1 MIKGYYEFILESIL
15 YTSKELQEILKSI
28 DDTIAKDFTELINK
42 DIETPY
48 NGLNV
53 TDKNDTISFSP
64 DNQFQRKITTG
75 TSLETLLK
83 DSSNKTS
90 VGRLIQKIL
99 HENDKNYSP
108 NQVTEFTDKF
118 KAAYLKYFSKEK
130 EVESIRVVE
139 GDEIKEWYL
148 EDSYFD
154 ETLKGKGTLGK
165 SCMRYGNCQSYF
177 KIYTENPDVCKM
189 IINTTFDE
197 MGEEKLVSRALVW
210 KTLEAGWYL
219 DRIYFTDASEK
230 ILIKEFADKNFG
242 VKHAYD
248 FGAST
253 PRLSIQLSSKKQ
265 DYVLY
270 PYMDSFPYYHTTSRK
285 LFNYEPTVTD
295 RQNLYEIQSTDGE
308 PTSMDMIY
316 SEVTGEMYSSDEVIW
331 SEYHQSYI
339 PVDDS
344 VTSYYFNS
352 EIYAPNSYYSETLED
367 YIPDDVT
374 LKVYIDLK
382 GKTDYFPEKHEDI
395 EVDEESGDWYLKK
408 LLVKID
414 NAYYLESSLLIV
426 HTITEESKKDYC
438 RIFNLDENIDIK
450 ECICSLVAE
459 KSFGFETTEVET
471 KMPLREYTMKVYDA
485 VIFDILES
493 RLEKLIKDEEVL
505 KDFKSGTSKIQDEII
520 EAKYWLSSS
529 LGLSRSLNYLYNVGG
544 TNGEAKLLEGYKE
557 LLNLTGFD
565 RAGNLLD
572 VSIDYAMNNRLM
584 DLIKSASD
592 ISKDEIIDIIKKI
605 INNNLL
611 EFCEGVDSISQ
622 DYPKF
627 DEEKLKNIKQI
638 IKKEIGDY
646 EQSDA
651 IYEVLII
658 LISRTI
664 KWSIYFIQ
672 VRTGFNLKSESI
684 HFFLKHPNKLKKLE
698 YNP

>member
-28 DDTIAKDFTELINK
+28 DDTIAKDFTQLISQ

-118 KAAYLKYFSKEK
+118 KAAYTKYFSKEK

-139 GDEIKEWYL
+139 GEEIKDWYL

-197 MGEEKLVSRALVW
+197 TGEEKLVSRALVW
-210 KTLEAGWYL
+210 KTLESGWYL

-230 ILIKEFADKNFG
+230 ILIKEFADKNFV

-248 FGAST
+248 FGIST
-253 PRLSIQLSSKKQ
+253 PRLSIQLNSKTT
-265 DYVLY
+265 DYQEY
-270 PYMDSFPYYHTTSRK
+270 PYMDSFPYYHTSSRK

-339 PVDDS
+339 PNDDS
-344 VTSYYFNS
+344 VRSYYFNS
-352 EIYAPNSYYSETLED
+352 EIYEPGSYYSETLDD
-367 YIPDDVT
+367 YIPDDVA
-374 LKVYIDLK
+374 LRVYIDLK
-382 GKTDYFPEKHEDI
+382 GNTDYFPERHEDI
-395 EVDEESGDWYLKK
+395 AREEESGDYYLKE
-408 LLVKID
+408 LLVKVGQY
-414 NAYYLESSLLIV
+414 YYLEDSLLSV
-426 HTITEESKKDYC
+426 YTVTEESKKDYC
-438 RIFNLDENIDIK
+438 RIFNLDKDVDIK
-450 ECICSLVAE
+450 ECICSLVAK
-459 KSFGFETTEVET
+459 KSFGFKTSEEVI
-471 KMPLREYTMKVYDA
+471 KMTIREYTLKVYYN

-493 RLEKLIKDEEVL
+493 RLEKLVKDEEIL
-505 KDFKSGTSKIQDEII
+505 KDVKRGSSEIEDEIS
-520 EAKYWLSSS
+520 EAKYWLSSR
-529 LGLSRSLNYLYNVGG
+529 LGLSRALNYFYSVGG
-544 TNGEAKLLEGYKE
+544 TNGKEKLVEGFQE
-557 LLNLTGFD
+557 LLKLTGFD
-565 RAGNLLD
+565 RPGTLLD
-572 VSIDYAMNNRLM
+572 VAMSYAMNNKLLEGFPDLDKNGII
-584 DLIKSASD
+584 DLIK
-592 ISKDEIIDIIKKI
+592 KI
-605 INNNLL
+605 VNNNLL
-611 EFCEGVDSISQ
+611 EFCESVNNVSL
-622 DYPKF
+622 DYPEIDDNKI
-627 DEEKLKNIKQI
+627 KNIKEI
-638 IKKEIGDY
+638 IKKEIPKFSKLELY
-646 EQSDA
+646 Q
-651 IYEVLII
+651 IIVL

-664 KWSIYFIQ
+664 KWSIHLMQ
-672 VRTGFNLKSESI
+672 VKTGYNQKTESI
-684 HFFLKHPNKLKKLE
+684 QFFLKHPNKLSKFE